1 MSSTP
6 ISPLIVRSLCKRFGP
21 RAALDNIHLELN
33 PGEVFAILG
42 PNGAGKTTLISTIL
56 GRLAADSGDICL
68 FGEIQQGT
76 TRNARMRQR
85 VSVMMQIGSASA
97 NLTVAEQFE
106 LFRHYYPDARSLA
119 ELLSIAGLKNEAH
132 TRFAAL
138 SGGQKQRF
146 LFALALVG
154 KPELVFLDEPTL
166 GMDVLARHAL
176 WKQIR
181 ELSALG
187 VSVVLTTHYL
197 EEAEQLAHRIAILQQ
212 GQIIALG
219 TAKDLITQASMHHPS
234 TAMTFEQAFLQLTD
248 TQEAA

>member
-1 MSSTP
+1 MITTST
-6 ISPLIVRSLCKRFGP
+6 SPLVVQSLSKRFAQ
-21 RAALDNIHLELN
+21 RTVLDNITLDLKA
-33 PGEVFAILG
+33 GEVLAVLG

-56 GRLAADSGDICL
+56 GRLSADSGEIFL
-68 FGEIQQGT
+68 FGEKQQGT
-76 TRNARMRQR
+76 ARSTSIRQR

-97 NLTVAEQFE
+97 NLTVAEPFE
-106 LFRHYYPDARSLA
+106 LFRHYYPNARSLA
-119 ELLSIAGLKNEAH
+119 ELLSLAGLKNDAH

-176 WKQIR
+176 WRQIR
-181 ELSALG
+181 ELSALR

-212 GQIIALG
+212 GQIIALD
-219 TAKDLITQASMHHPS
+219 TSAALIAQACAEQAVAS
-234 TAMTFEQAFLQLTD
+234 MTFEQAFLHLT
-248 TQEAA
+248 QVAEAA